1 MVNPL
6 TCFRLQRTLNCSTLI
21 AVPLCWH
28 LCSRLDNPDASLCFS
43 LLLDALC
50 SGFWLQLLIYVH
62 EQVNTLHRLMDLT
75 TSIKVRQSESY
86 AVVDLVQESVVELPK
101 VQLLCIWSHLPQI
114 QEYLCEVADA
124 CMAPALFMKM
134 FATRQGESENY

>member
-50 SGFWLQLLIYVH
+50 SGFGLQLLIYVH

-86 AVVDLVQESVVELPK
+86 AVVDLVQK
-101 VQLLCIWSHLPQI
+101 IG
-114 QEYLCEVADA
+114 
-124 CMAPALFMKM
+124 
-134 FATRQGESENY
+134 R